1 MSTFLD
7 DVIRGLSATPKAIPS
22 RYFYDERG
30 DELFQQIMKLEEYYL
45 PEAELEILN
54 QQSASIFRNLNLVN
68 RTLDIIELGA
78 GDGSKT
84 LSFLQEGVRLGVDI
98 HYYPMDI
105 SPDILNKNKHM
116 IHDHLPDLVIRPI
129 AGNFFNTLSEIPKKS
144 PHRVILFMGS
154 NIGNLNDREIAELFE
169 KIRTVMIPGDAL
181 LVAFDLRKSPRTIL
195 KAYDDSAGVTRKFNL
210 NLLQRINRELD
221 ANFDLSG
228 FEFYPLYDP
237 VSGTV
242 CSYLISTRKQKVQV
256 DDGRYTFDF
265 APFEAIRTEIS
276 RKFSVSEIEQI
287 CSANGF
293 STMNHYVSEEYQ
305 YTITHLELSGD
316 NTR

>member
-54 QQSASIFRNLNLVN
+54 QQSASIFRDLNLVN

-105 SPDILNKNKHM
+105 YPDILYKNNIM
-116 IHDHLPDLVIRPI
+116 ILLTNTELV
-129 AGNFFNTLSEIPKKS
+129 
-144 PHRVILFMGS
+144 
-154 NIGNLNDREIAELFE
+154 
-169 KIRTVMIPGDAL
+169 
-181 LVAFDLRKSPRTIL
+181 LRSI
-195 KAYDDSAGVTRKFNL
+195 YGY
-210 NLLQRINRELD
+210 I
-221 ANFDLSG
+221 
-228 FEFYPLYDP
+228 
-237 VSGTV
+237 
-242 CSYLISTRKQKVQV
+242 
-256 DDGRYTFDF
+256 
-265 APFEAIRTEIS
+265 
-276 RKFSVSEIEQI
+276 
-287 CSANGF
+287 
-293 STMNHYVSEEYQ
+293 
-305 YTITHLELSGD
+305 
-316 NTR
+316 